1 MPFSWNPRP
10 VSLRTRIGL
19 SLAALVGIALA
30 GGIVT
35 VLTVNRIS
43 SLVSVVVNQHSAALS
58 ISQELKASLSLQK
71 GFLTYYSLDGDPDW
85 LSELDS
91 HRVAFEDWLRKA
103 RESDGDADHRRLLND
118 IESGYLRYSLARDR
132 VVDLYKAGERVEALK
147 LHKEIRSQFS
157 AIRGLCERYNDL
169 QRQSIQEGQA
179 TILNRVRSI
188 KILAFIAMGV
198 AAVLG
203 LALSY
208 TLMNRVLKPLRRMA
222 LPPGADGAGEPV
234 LDEVKA
240 LGHRVRSLM
249 QDVDQTQSELQQ
261 SREHLLQAE
270 KLASVGKLAAGVAHS
285 IRNPLTSVKM
295 RLFSMERTLELTAT
309 QREDIEVISEEIRH
323 IDTIVR
329 NFLEFSRPPKLKIQS
344 VSPSDVV
351 DSAIQ
356 LLRHRIES
364 YGVEVEVYRQR
375 KLPEVDGDPEQ
386 LKEVLVNLMVN
397 ACDAMADGGKI
408 TIREE
413 EGHTEPTGR
422 VAVIRVSDTGPG
434 VPEGIK
440 EKVFQPFFS
449 TKEEGTGLGLSIAAR
464 IIQDHKGCLN
474 LRSREGKGATFII
487 TLPCRG
493 DVAWLRY

>member
-1 MPFSWNPRP
+1 
-10 VSLRTRIGL
+10 
-19 SLAALVGIALA
+19 
-30 GGIVT
+30 
-35 VLTVNRIS
+35 
-43 SLVSVVVNQHSAALS
+43 
-58 ISQELKASLSLQK
+58 
-71 GFLTYYSLDGDPDW
+71 
-85 LSELDS
+85 
-91 HRVAFEDWLRKA
+91 
-103 RESDGDADHRRLLND
+103 
-118 IESGYLRYSLARDR
+118 
-132 VVDLYKAGERVEALK
+132 
-147 LHKEIRSQFS
+147 
-157 AIRGLCERYNDL
+157 
-169 QRQSIQEGQA
+169 
-179 TILNRVRSI
+179 
-188 KILAFIAMGV
+188 
-198 AAVLG
+198 
-203 LALSY
+203 
-208 TLMNRVLKPLRRMA
+208 
-222 LPPGADGAGEPV
+222 
-234 LDEVKA
+234 
-240 LGHRVRSLM
+240 
-249 QDVDQTQSELQQ
+249 
-261 SREHLLQAE
+261 
-270 KLASVGKLAAGVAHS
+270 
-285 IRNPLTSVKM
+285 M

-413 EGHTEPTGR
+413 AGQTKPMGR

>member
-1 MPFSWNPRP
+1 MFFSWTPRP

-19 SLAALVGIALA
+19 SLAVLVGIALV

-43 SLVSVVVNQHSAALS
+43 SLVSVLVNQHSAALS
-58 ISQELKASLSLQK
+58 ISQELKASLFMQK
-71 GFLTYYSLDGDPDW
+71 GFLTYYSQDGDSGW
-85 LSELDS
+85 LSELDRH
-91 HRVAFEDWLRKA
+91 HREFEQWLSKA
-103 RESDGDADHRRLLND
+103 RGTAGEGTHRTVLND
-118 IESGYLRYSLARDR
+118 IESSYLRYAHARDR
-132 VVDLYKAGERVEALK
+132 TIDLYRTGDRAEALK
-147 LHKEIRSQFS
+147 LHREIRNQFS
-157 AIRGLCERYNDL
+157 ALRVLCEKYDDL
-169 QRQSIQEGQA
+169 QRQSMQEGQSI
-179 TILNRVRSI
+179 ILNQVRSI
-188 KILAFIAMGV
+188 KILAFLAMGV

-203 LALSY
+203 LILSY
-208 TLMNRVLKPLRRMA
+208 TIMSRVLGPLRRMA
-222 LPPGADGAGEPV
+222 LPPGADGAGDPV
-234 LDEVKA
+234 LDEVQA
-240 LGHRVRSLM
+240 LSHRVQTLM

-295 RLFSMERTLELTAT
+295 RLFSMERTLELTPT

-329 NFLEFSRPPKLKIQS
+329 NFLEYSRPPKLKIQNI
-344 VSPSDVV
+344 SPSDVV

-375 KLPEVDGDPEQ
+375 RLPEVDGDPEQ

-408 TIREE
+408 TILEE
-413 EGHTEPTGR
+413 EGHTEPMGR

-434 VPEGIK
+434 VPEAIK
-440 EKVFQPFFS
+440 DKVFQPFFS

-474 LRSREGKGATFII
+474 LRSREGRGATFII

-493 DVAWLRY
+493 DGTWLRY

>member
-1 MPFSWNPRP
+1 MSFSIPLKP
-10 VSLRTRIGL
+10 VSLRTLIGL
-19 SLAALVGIALA
+19 SLVALIGIAVA
-30 GGIVT
+30 GGVVT
-35 VLTVNRIS
+35 VLSVNRVS
-43 SLVSVVVNQHSAALS
+43 SLVSVVVDHHTAALNV
-58 ISQELKASLSLQK
+58 SQELKSSLSMQK
-71 GFLTYYSLDGDPDW
+71 GLLTYYFLDGDHGW
-85 LSELDS
+85 LSELDVH
-91 HRVAFEDWLRKA
+91 HRDFEERLQEA
-103 RESDGDADHRRLLND
+103 RESVTEATHRSVLNE
-118 IESGYLRYSLARDR
+118 IESKYIRYAYARAR
-132 VVDLYKAGERVEALK
+132 VVELYNAGDRAEGLM

-157 AIRGLCERYNDL
+157 EIIELCGKYKDM
-169 QRQSIQEGQA
+169 QQQSIREAQSV
-179 TILNRVRSI
+179 ILERVRSI
-188 KILAFIAMGV
+188 KVLAFMAMGG
-198 AAVLG
+198 AALLG
-203 LALSY
+203 FALSY
-208 TLMNRVLKPLRRMA
+208 TLMIRVLGPLRRMA
-222 LPPGADGAGEPV
+222 METGSSPPQEPL

-240 LGHRVRSLM
+240 LGHRVRTLM

-295 RLFSMERTLELTAT
+295 RLFSMERTLELTPT

-329 NFLEFSRPPKLKIQS
+329 NFLEFSRRPKLKIQS

-364 YGVEVEVYRQR
+364 YGVEVELYRKR
-375 KLPEVDGDPEQ
+375 KLPEVDADPEQ

-397 ACDAMADGGKI
+397 ACDAMPDGGKI
-408 TIREE
+408 TIGEE
-413 EGHTEPTGR
+413 EGLNKPMGR
-422 VAVIRVSDTGPG
+422 VAVVRVSDTGPG
-434 VPEGIK
+434 VQDAIK
-440 EKVFQPFFS
+440 DSIFQPFFS

-464 IIQDHKGCLN
+464 IIEDHKGCLN

-493 DVAWLRY
+493 DGAWLRY

>member
-1 MPFSWNPRP
+1 
-10 VSLRTRIGL
+10 
-19 SLAALVGIALA
+19 
-30 GGIVT
+30 
-35 VLTVNRIS
+35 
-43 SLVSVVVNQHSAALS
+43 
-58 ISQELKASLSLQK
+58 
-71 GFLTYYSLDGDPDW
+71 
-85 LSELDS
+85 
-91 HRVAFEDWLRKA
+91 
-103 RESDGDADHRRLLND
+103 
-118 IESGYLRYSLARDR
+118 
-132 VVDLYKAGERVEALK
+132 
-147 LHKEIRSQFS
+147 
-157 AIRGLCERYNDL
+157 
-169 QRQSIQEGQA
+169 
-179 TILNRVRSI
+179 
-188 KILAFIAMGV
+188 
-198 AAVLG
+198 
-203 LALSY
+203 
-208 TLMNRVLKPLRRMA
+208 
-222 LPPGADGAGEPV
+222 
-234 LDEVKA
+234 
-240 LGHRVRSLM
+240 
-249 QDVDQTQSELQQ
+249 
-261 SREHLLQAE
+261 
-270 KLASVGKLAAGVAHS
+270 
-285 IRNPLTSVKM
+285 M

-375 KLPEVDGDPEQ
+375 KLPVVDGDPEQ

-413 EGHTEPTGR
+413 EGHTEPMGR